1 MKTKTKRF
9 AKLISIVLALSI
21 ILGTLPIVSVSAQ
34 EVAGEELTKE
44 SELWVP
50 ENDSSALSTEGDLS
64 LQELETAVLSAED
77 KPEIVSQAA
86 IDEKQHVNRLWKQE
100 ADLNSII
107 FQNKDGTKTMYYF
120 EEAVKYVDKN
130 GKVKDKKNTISETAS
145 GDFTNPNND
154 INTYFPKKLNQ
165 NKGVEVKFGEYS
177 IEFAPDIKGSSGA
190 SRQTGHNKN
199 NDPTEF
205 VEYPNVF
212 DDGISVRYT
221 PTFDGYKEDII
232 LYENTGKNTFSFK
245 VNTNGLSLVEDEY
258 GSYNFVNPLTG
269 ETVSRLGDLVI
280 YDSKPFEVPD
290 EILNESVSNPTE
302 EDIAKKE
309 QTLEQLI
316 SSVPLD
322 SASDNSSSIIP
333 QYDHKYIVEAIKQ
346 DSLYMVTVTV
356 DEEYLND
363 PERVY
368 PVYVDPTISVSGSGT
383 SKTIQDAP
391 IYANK
396 PSTASGGNTYN
407 VVGYQG
413 STYGVG
419 RTLMK
424 FPGLA
429 SNSTYKNLSS
439 NQITSLDLHIYEGS
453 GSTNNACIDLWQY
466 TGTTWTESTARCNNI
481 GWDSYSNNF
490 TWNFINCSGWQTF
503 NLKSMVATWKS
514 NSTALN
520 KGIMMTNYTSE
531 SSAGYSKHFL
541 STESGSKP
549 YLTFTYVQN
558 IPVTQVCMS
567 ETTLTLDVNDTY
579 YLSASVVPSNA
590 TTQTIY
596 FKSSN
601 TNVATVGYYSGMV
614 CASSPGTTTITAT
627 SSDGGY
633 TAYCT
638 ITVLSTDPFHPSNV
652 QYTRYT
658 RITGKN
664 YWGLG
669 SNTDHTVSIV
679 KSSRYSYEYYI
690 AHDNINGGYS
700 REYAINN
707 DLKNT
712 LNSLEQGYQE
722 NYSII
727 PGLNNASDAEEA
739 AHSAKLET
747 DQLVDEGYFS
757 ANSSEYYGTWAYNYT
772 STLNL
777 LDYWHGVIDTATA
790 AYGVY
795 LSITAYYYS
804 YLYTNSVTSTS
815 VSSTQYSNLSSYVDD
830 IDDALRGSSISN
842 KKFISAEERNVALSS
857 QGYTNPYKVGSP
869 AVSFK
874 QTGTTQ
880 YVRVYT
886 NGVTQPSGK
895 WIMKY
900 SDIQGLTPAQIQSK
914 FALPN
919 TPTHYCYVNVPSG
932 TQMYAGIV
940 GENYGYT
947 AGQAVQFELGSNI
960 PSSSFGSG
968 IPLS

>member
-34 EVAGEELTKE
+34 EVAGAELTKE
-44 SELWVP
+44 SELWIP

-64 LQELETAVLSAED
+64 LQELEIAVLPAED

-86 IDEKQHVNRLWKQE
+86 IDEKQHVNRLWEQE
-100 ADLNSII
+100 TDLNSII

-177 IEFAPDIKGSSGA
+177 IEFAPDIKGNSGA

-212 DDGISVRYT
+212 DDGVSVRYT

-232 LYENTGKNTFSFK
+232 LYENTGKNAFSFK

-322 SASDNSSSIIP
+322 STSDNSSSIIP
-333 QYDHKYIVEAIKQ
+333 QYDHKYIVEAMKQ
-346 DSLYMVTVTV
+346 DSLYTVTITV

-368 PVYVDPTISVSGSGT
+368 PVYVDPTISVSGSGI

-490 TWNFINCSGWQTF
+490 TWNYINCSGWQTF
-503 NLKSMVATWKS
+503 NLKSMVATWKGS
-514 NSTALN
+514 STALD
-520 KGIMMTNYTSE
+520 KGIIMTNYTSE
-531 SSAGYSKHFL
+531 ASSGYSKHFL
-541 STESGSKP
+541 STESGYQP
-549 YLTFTYVQN
+549 YLTFNYNSVTFNSLSLNEADSGYISQGGEYWYKFTVPECVNYRFYTTGSVDTYGELYQGSTLIVSN
-558 IPVTQVCMS
+558 DDSGDGNNFSVS
-567 ETTLTLDVNDTY
+567 YTLTEGAVYKLKVRGYSSSTTGSYSVRVVANTAFDTSQTSSLKSEFNSLLGSGKKSVAHHYTPSQCIDMILEYDQHISQLCNSQYFEIPKSFVQALLMRELWCVNTGDDLADTLVESGARADSSTGY
-579 YLSASVVPSNA
+579 GQIFA
-590 TTQTIY
+590 TTAIGALNNANSIGINTGMSSMDASNEDDLSDMWNDLHTDQNFNIKMVYYEVLNCANKTSQPNIY
-596 FKSSN
+596 LWD
-601 TNVATVGYYSGMV
+601 YSESQIK
-614 CASSPGTTTITAT
+614 AILARYNGTGDEA
-627 SSDGGY
+627 
-633 TAYCT
+633 A
-638 ITVLSTDPFHPSNV
+638 
-652 QYTRYT
+652 QY
-658 RITGKN
+658 G
-664 YWGLG
+664 
-669 SNTDHTVSIV
+669 DEV
-679 KSSRYSYEYYI
+679 YEYYLI
-690 AHDNINGGYS
+690 FKEYNG
-700 REYAINN
+700 E
-707 DLKNT
+707 
-712 LNSLEQGYQE
+712 
-722 NYSII
+722 
-727 PGLNNASDAEEA
+727 
-739 AHSAKLET
+739 
-747 DQLVDEGYFS
+747 
-757 ANSSEYYGTWAYNYT
+757 
-772 STLNL
+772 
-777 LDYWHGVIDTATA
+777 
-790 AYGVY
+790 
-795 LSITAYYYS
+795 
-804 YLYTNSVTSTS
+804 
-815 VSSTQYSNLSSYVDD
+815 
-830 IDDALRGSSISN
+830 
-842 KKFISAEERNVALSS
+842 
-857 QGYTNPYKVGSP
+857 
-869 AVSFK
+869 
-874 QTGTTQ
+874 
-880 YVRVYT
+880 
-886 NGVTQPSGK
+886 
-895 WIMKY
+895 
-900 SDIQGLTPAQIQSK
+900 
-914 FALPN
+914 
-919 TPTHYCYVNVPSG
+919 
-932 TQMYAGIV
+932 
-940 GENYGYT
+940 
-947 AGQAVQFELGSNI
+947 
-960 PSSSFGSG
+960 
-968 IPLS
+968 